1 MDRSS
6 IVLSVAVAFVG
17 SALAA
22 QAGPC
27 AKQISQLEA
36 QIQSAQDLPPGSVG
50 SPSAPQSVGAQ
61 LHRQPTAQS
70 VESALSRANADGEAA
85 VARAKKA
92 DAAGNAGECAT
103 AVIEARQFYGLE

>member
-6 IVLSVAVAFVG
+6 IVLSAAVAFVG

-27 AKQISQLEA
+27 TKQISQLEA
-36 QIQSAQDLPPGSVG
+36 QIQSAQALQPGEVG
-50 SPSAPQSVGAQ
+50 APSAPQSIAAQ

-70 VESALSRANADGEAA
+70 VESALSRASADGIAA
-85 VARAKKA
+85 LDRAKKA
-92 DAAGNAGECAT
+92 DAAGNAGECAR
-103 AVIEARQFYGLE
+103 ALVEAREFYGLE

>member
-1 MDRSS
+1 MDRLS
-6 IVLSVAVAFVG
+6 IVLSAAMAFVG
-17 SALAA
+17 SAFAA

-27 AKQISQLEA
+27 TTQISQLEA
-36 QIQSAQDLPPGSVG
+36 QIQSAQALPPGSVG

-70 VESALSRANADGEAA
+70 VESALSRANADGDAA

-92 DAAGNAGECAT
+92 DAAGNASECAT
-103 AVIEARQFYGLE
+103 AIVEARQFYGLE

>member
-6 IVLSVAVAFVG
+6 IVLSVGMAFVG

-27 AKQISQLEA
+27 TTQISQLEA
-36 QIQSAQDLPPGSVG
+36 QIQNAQALPPGSVG
-50 SPSAPQSVGAQ
+50 SPSAPQSVAAQ

-85 VARAKKA
+85 VERAKKA

-103 AVIEARQFYGLE
+103 AIVEAREFYGLE

>member
-6 IVLSVAVAFVG
+6 IVLSVALAFVG

-22 QAGPC
+22 HAGPC
-27 AKQISQLEA
+27 TAQISQLEA
-36 QIQSAQDLPPGSVG
+36 QIQSAQAQPPGSVG
-50 SPSAPQSVGAQ
+50 SPSAPQSVFAQ

-85 VARAKKA
+85 VERAKKA
-92 DAAGNAGECAT
+92 DAAGNASECAT
-103 AVIEARQFYGLE
+103 AIVEAREFYGLE